1 MNELR
6 KNIKR
11 ILEQEVG
18 SNEWIDKKLAKQRA
32 MSNDD
37 IDKLGKNVLDLYK
50 DKFTVDYF
58 LERIPFLK
66 DYNIILEPGK
76 SPYDDRKDE
85 MQYNIRFGLKK
96 ASQNQKVNIGGTY
109 ADFDKIF
116 MFSDFTF
123 HPYQN
128 RDVVFYKFL
137 IKNRLI
143 LNPAKT
149 EDQETNFKI
158 KIFTQA
164 ALLISEKL
172 SYYGEIMIS
181 GDKDYFFNHRKNEYE
196 FNDPTNFPEDKL
208 DNIINE
214 INKALFNFEEFISNF
229 DLKIEK

>member
-1 MNELR
+1 M
-6 KNIKR
+6 
-11 ILEQEVG
+11 G
-18 SNEWIDKKLAKQRA
+18 S
-32 MSNDD
+32 SN
-37 IDKLGKNVLDLYK
+37 K

-58 LERIPFLK
+58 FERIPFLK

-76 SPYDDRKDE
+76 SPYDDRKDG
-85 MQYNIRFGLKK
+85 MQYRIEFGLKK

-123 HPYQN
+123 YPNQN
-128 RDVVFYKFL
+128 GDVVFYNFA
-137 IKNRLI
+137 IKNRVVLD
-143 LNPAKT
+143 PTKT

-164 ALLISEKL
+164 AMLVSEKL
-172 SYYGEIMIS
+172 SYIGQLMIH
-181 GDKDYFFNHRKNEYE
+181 GDKDYFFNHMKNEYE